1 MIRDEI
7 ERTNITDHASP
18 VTLMIDTRRAV
29 AELKAIESIAVMTR
43 VSSTNTVAQRIVAEC
58 VANDLSLP
66 QAMIIAG
73 EQFAGRGRNQ
83 RTWSSPAGK
92 GIYATTM
99 LTRSAR
105 DLALIPL
112 EMANIIASFLR
123 ERFGIDARVKWPNDV
138 VANGRKIAGIL
149 IEARVQEDRAF
160 LIIGTGVNVEP
171 VSDDDRP
178 NATSIH
184 ELAPDRFHGIE
195 EATLAFIEHVDTH
208 FARPLARERVLGD
221 WRSMTV
227 HTPGDRITSI
237 INDRR
242 IQGTWSGIDDEGRA
256 LIDDGSVVIAIS
268 AGEVF

>member
-1 MIRDEI
+1 
-7 ERTNITDHASP
+7 
-18 VTLMIDTRRAV
+18 MIDTRRAV
-29 AELKAIESIAVMTR
+29 ADLKTIESIAMMTR

-66 QAMIIAG
+66 QAMIIAE

-92 GIYATTM
+92 GIYATTL

-105 DLALIPL
+105 DLALVPL

-123 ERFGIDARVKWPNDV
+123 EQFAIDARVKWPNDV
-138 VANGRKIAGIL
+138 LADGRKIAGIL

-160 LIIGTGVNVEP
+160 LIIGTGVNVEA
-171 VSDDDRP
+171 VTGDDRP

-184 ELAPDRFHGIE
+184 ELAPDRFDGLE
-195 EATLAFIEHVDTH
+195 QATLAYIRHVDAH
-208 FARPLARERVLGD
+208 FSRPLARDRVLGD

-227 HTPGDRITSI
+227 HSPGDRITSV

-242 IQGTWSGIDDEGRA
+242 VTGTWSGIDDEGRA
-256 LIDDGSVVIAIS
+256 LINDGSVTLAIS
-268 AGEVF
+268 AGELILA

>member
-1 MIRDEI
+1 
-7 ERTNITDHASP
+7 
-18 VTLMIDTRRAV
+18 MIDTRSAV
-29 AELKAIESIAVMTR
+29 ADLKTIESIAMMTR
-43 VSSTNTVAQRIVAEC
+43 VSSTNSVAQRIVSEC

-66 QAMIIAG
+66 QALIIAG
-73 EQFAGRGRNQ
+73 EQYAGRGRNQ

-92 GIYATTM
+92 GIYATTL

-112 EMANIIASFLR
+112 EMANVIASFLR
-123 ERFGIDARVKWPNDV
+123 EQFAIDARVKWPNDV
-138 VANGRKIAGIL
+138 LANGQKIAGIL

-184 ELAPDRFHGIE
+184 ELAPDRFTGIE
-195 EATLAFIEHVDTH
+195 DATLAFIRHLDGQLS
-208 FARPLARERVLGD
+208 RPLARDRVLGE
-221 WRSMTV
+221 WRSMTI
-227 HTPGDRITSI
+227 HSAGDRITSI

-242 IQGTWSGIDDEGRA
+242 ISGTWSGIDDEGRA
-256 LIDDGSVVIAIS
+256 LIDDGTVTLAIS
-268 AGEVF
+268 AGELLL